1 VRARPL
7 ALMPSTFGVGHVAS
21 MLAFT
26 ENIEILPTLCQAEA
40 EMRS

>member
-1 VRARPL
+1 
-7 ALMPSTFGVGHVAS
+7 MPSTFGVGHVAS